1 MNKLIIII
9 LLVTLVSC
17 GSKNTVT
24 LTKEEYSKL
33 KGDTI
38 KPIPTKTFKVDD
50 SEYRI
55 LLGSDGHEY
64 YSMCIGSGGYHVS
77 NRHFHYPDCIKCK
90 KQTEELYNLTENNK

>member
-9 LLVTLVSC
+9 VITILLGC

-24 LTKEEYSKL
+24 LSKEEYSKL

-38 KPIPTKTFKVDD
+38 KPIPTKTFKVDNY
-50 SEYRI
+50 EYPI
-55 LLGSDGHEY
+55 LTGSDGHEY
-64 YSMCIGSGGYHVS
+64 YRMLIAIAGYECS

-90 KQTEELYNLTENNK
+90 KQTEELYNLMKNNY